1 MLGGK
6 KLSRNVSRKSNK
18 RNVKRSKP
26 RKSRKSRKSKK
37 TRKSRKTQKGG
48 KKKKKRSSSKKR
60 SSKKRKSKK
69 NTGFNLYHG
78 NFEQQIKKY
87 WWLSKMMPFIVRD
100 VEEQSHPL
108 NIIDKT
114 TKLRILYN
122 MIKKLHSDSVIKV
135 TPFSAEMFKLL
146 GLSKV
151 MAEYTLN
158 KPLQQQSMN
167 QKTPKPSTSSKAKE
181 LIDICNELVKSTK
194 RTDIEKAI
202 RECKGVLPLN
212 EIEKLITIDVPI
224 LKQAAKDTPRALN
237 RTVSRTPP
245 PRSRKDGSKDKNP
258 ELVESRYG
266 SKDKNPELVESRYG
280 SKDKNPELVESRYG
294 LHPNISS
301 VK

>member
-1 MLGGK
+1 MYLENLIKEMLSVQNQENLENLENLK
-6 KLSRNVSRKSNK
+6 NLENPENHIKVE
-18 RNVKRSKP
+18 
-26 RKSRKSRKSKK
+26 
-37 TRKSRKTQKGG
+37 

-202 RECKGVLPLN
+202 RECSSVLSRPVYN
-212 EIEKLITIDVPI
+212 ELERKISKPS
-224 LKQAAKDTPRALN
+224 KNPPN
-237 RTVSRTPP
+237 SRTPP
-245 PRSRKDGSKDKNP
+245 PRSPPRRP
-258 ELVESRYG
+258 A
-266 SKDKNPELVESRYG
+266 
-280 SKDKNPELVESRYG
+280 
-294 LHPNISS
+294 
-301 VK
+301 

>member
-37 TRKSRKTQKGG
+37 SRKSRKSHKGG
-48 KKKKKRSSSKKR
+48 KKKKKSSSKKR

-202 RECKGVLPLN
+202 RECSSVLSRPVYN
-212 EIEKLITIDVPI
+212 ELERKISKPS
-224 LKQAAKDTPRALN
+224 KNPPN
-237 RTVSRTPP
+237 SRTPP
-245 PRSRKDGSKDKNP
+245 PRSPPRRP
-258 ELVESRYG
+258 A
-266 SKDKNPELVESRYG
+266 
-280 SKDKNPELVESRYG
+280 
-294 LHPNISS
+294 
-301 VK
+301 